1 MKIGKFSAD
10 MYENINRVRRK
21 KIYCIYFAYRST
33 GMLIFNFFERIAF
46 LWGNEY
52 IGEGCVDLT
61 ETSLQRTPLYNKLWE
76 FPVNLPPVRA
86 IQK

>member
-1 MKIGKFSAD
+1 
-10 MYENINRVRRK
+10 
-21 KIYCIYFAYRST
+21 
-33 GMLIFNFFERIAF
+33 MLIFNFFERIAF